1 MNKQIFVCL
10 TVCLMLVSCAS
21 AQKKVEQN
29 RENSPEYQYNM
40 GLFFLNEGKPDL
52 AIPFFNRSVALRAEN
67 YLSQHALGIAYSMK
81 GELEQAA
88 SFFQKALQI
97 NPQSSETRNNLGM
110 VYQEMGFLDKAE
122 NEYNAA
128 ISDKSYASRA
138 LPHYNLARLYVLQE
152 KLQEAV
158 FQLESAIKLDPR
170 FVMAY
175 TLKGNIMEQMD
186 RYQDAVTCYK
196 NAIDSLDSHFADD
209 TDIQFS
215 LAIAYFHIKEYNQSK
230 RIFEQIYNLITDPAK
245 KKEMDDMLAEIKK
258 IRLI

>member
-1 MNKQIFVCL
+1 MKKQIIILL
-10 TVCLMLVSCAS
+10 TVCLLLVSCVS
-21 AQKKVEQN
+21 AQKKVEQS

-52 AIPFFNRSVALRAEN
+52 AIPHFNRSIALRADN

-122 NEYNAA
+122 IEYKAA
-128 ISDKSYASRA
+128 IADKNYASKA
-138 LPHYNLARLYVLQE
+138 LPHYNLARLYVMQE

-158 FQLESAIKLDPR
+158 FQLESALKRDPR

-175 TLKGNIMEQMD
+175 SLKGNIMEQLD
-186 RYQDAVTCYK
+186 RYRDAVSCYRG
-196 NAIDSLDSHFADD
+196 ALDSLDTHFADD
-209 TDIQFS
+209 TDIQFN
-215 LAIAYFHIKEYNQSK
+215 LARAYYHIKEYNQSR
-230 RIFEQIYNLITDPAK
+230 RIFEQIYNLVSDPAM

-258 IRLI
+258 IRSV